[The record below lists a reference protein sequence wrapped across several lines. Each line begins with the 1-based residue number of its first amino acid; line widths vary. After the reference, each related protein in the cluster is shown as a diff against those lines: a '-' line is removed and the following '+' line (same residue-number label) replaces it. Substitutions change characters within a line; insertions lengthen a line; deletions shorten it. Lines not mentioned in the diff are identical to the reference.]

1 MVEASCSDGE
11 LKLRSKVTCGF
22 GNLDP
27 FAKLCAKKTGMS
39 GRNRTN
45 ISNRRR
51 HIPVKYIPTK
61 QDAFFLAGSP
71 LFYPR
76 NITQKIWKNHP
87 KNLEKVKNIN
97 LKFLNDIT

>member
-61 QDAFFLAGSP
+61 QDAFFWLVHPYFIQGISP
-71 LFYPR
+71 KKSGK
-76 NITQKIWKNHP
+76 ITQKIWK
-87 KNLEKVKNIN
+87 K
-97 LKFLNDIT
+97 